1 MSETVARHRRIAF
14 VTGGSGFVGA
24 RLIRALVD
32 NGWGVRALARNQR
45 AIAAV
50 ESLGAIPVEGEMNA
64 PAALSKGSIGSEVI
78 FHVAA
83 MFKLWG
89 DRREFEKTN
98 VEGMR
103 ALIEAAIASRSVRK
117 VVAVSAAAVVQGD
130 PEAMVGVD
138 EWLPLQRRGFAP
150 YSSSK
155 AEAEKVLLSA
165 NGRRPGFETIAIR
178 PPLIWGA
185 GMPMLDHMVETVKAG
200 RWQWVDNGTQAM
212 STCHLDNLVD
222 ALVLAAD
229 GGRGGEAYFVTDGE
243 DGTMRSVIG
252 SLLATR
258 GVKAPDKSIS
268 FGTAWTVAG
277 IMGAAWRLLRIKG
290 EPPITRQMLR
300 LIGKPFTVRID
311 KARRELG
318 YAPRMTWKQGIAQ
331 MSA

>member
-32 NGWGVRALARNQR
+32 NGWEVRALARNHR

-50 ESLGAIPVEGEMNA
+50 ERLGAIPVEGEMNA
-64 PAALSKGSIGSEVI
+64 PEALSKGSIGSEVI

-98 VEGMR
+98 VGGMR
-103 ALIEAAIASRSVRK
+103 ALIEAAIASPSVRK
-117 VVAVSAAAVVQGD
+117 LVAVSAAAVVQGD
-130 PEAMVGVD
+130 PEAMVAVD
-138 EWLPLQRRGFAP
+138 ERLPLQRRGFAP

-243 DGTMRSVIG
+243 DGTMRSFIG